1 MTETQEENVSETAV
15 PKSASQ
21 QTGVPESEP
30 RPTASAGVGS
40 TDDGVPTLPQTPT
53 SKGAGGSGG
62 VLGGVVLGVMMLVVA
77 LAVALTGG
85 GLGPDTESSTT
96 VEAGG
101 TQTVEVSL
109 IGMRI
114 VPSVIEVPVGT
125 HLVLEVTN
133 DDAMRHDVVLEDGRG
148 TPMLVDGESATL
160 DVGVVTADVAA
171 WCSVPG
177 HRAAGMTLDI
187 VAIPADGSGDAAG
200 TDPADGVAGGHQHGA
215 TGPEGTT
222 AVDASSLLDLHAA
235 PGPDWQPYDATLE
248 PAPGGTEHELTLSV
262 TDTLVEVA
270 PGVRQTLWTFNGTA
284 PGPTLRGKVGD
295 LFTITFV
302 NDATMGHGIDF
313 HAGSLAPDEP
323 MRTIAPGES
332 LTYQFVAQ
340 YSGAWLYHCSTM
352 PMSLHIANGMF
363 GAVIIDPPNLPPV
376 DTELL
381 LVQSEL
387 YLGPQEGTADE
398 AALAAERPDAVVY
411 NGYVNQYVHAPI
423 QVDAGDRVR
432 IWLVAAGP
440 QRGAAF
446 HVVGAQFDTVFA
458 EGAYRL
464 RPGNAERGGGQVL
477 DLAPAQGGFVELV
490 LPEPGHYPITDHAMV
505 DGERGAHGVLEAR

>member
-1 MTETQEENVSETAV
+1 MTETQEENVPEPTTTTRTA
-15 PKSASQ
+15 
-21 QTGVPESEP
+21 
-30 RPTASAGVGS
+30 
-40 TDDGVPTLPQTPT
+40 DHGVPTLPEAPPT
-53 SKGAGGSGG
+53 KSDGGSG
-62 VLGGVVLGVMMLVVA
+62 VLGGVVLGVMMLVIA

-85 GLGPDTESSTT
+85 GLGPEDRSPAT

-109 IGMRI
+109 VGMRI

-148 TPMLVDGESATL
+148 TPMLTDGETATL
-160 DVGVVTADVAA
+160 DVGVVTADIDA

-187 VAIPADGSGDAAG
+187 VALPADGSGSAS
-200 TDPADGVAGGHQHGA
+200 TDQADDVTGGHVHGDAGG
-215 TGPEGTT
+215 TGT
-222 AVDASSLLDLHAA
+222 AVDASTLLDLHAA
-235 PGPDWQPYDATLE
+235 PGPDWQPYDPMLR
-248 PAPGGTEHELTLSV
+248 PAPGATEHELTLSV

-284 PGPTLRGKVGD
+284 PGPTLRGRVGD

-302 NDATMGHGIDF
+302 NDASMGHGIDF

-376 DTELL
+376 DTELV

-387 YLGPQEGTADE
+387 YLGPQDGTADE
-398 AALAAERPDAVVY
+398 AAIAAEQPDAVVY
-411 NGYVNQYVHAPI
+411 NGYVDQYAHAPI
-423 QVDAGDRVR
+423 QVTAGERIRV
-432 IWLVAAGP
+432 WLVAAGP

-464 RPGNAERGGGQVL
+464 RPGNAEQGGAQVL

-505 DGERGAHGVLEAR
+505 DGERGAHGVLVAR